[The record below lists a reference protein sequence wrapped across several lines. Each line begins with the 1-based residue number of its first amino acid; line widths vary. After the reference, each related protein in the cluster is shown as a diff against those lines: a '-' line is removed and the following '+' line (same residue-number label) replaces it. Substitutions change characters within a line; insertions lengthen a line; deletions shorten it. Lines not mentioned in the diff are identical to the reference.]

1 VADLTIKQA
10 LIADPQAH
18 SAQVSSAVAA
28 DPALQ
33 QLQHQLLLDQAS
45 IKQALQFSVPDTLA
59 LNLLRQHMQLAQQA
73 QKKRFTAALALAASV
88 AFIAGLTLNWFNYG
102 YPQMTLGE
110 HSLAHVYHE
119 EPYLDQMLAPQPLS
133 QVNAKLASFGAE
145 LNDWQHAIVYATFC
159 DFRGTLSLHLVM
171 QTSNG
176 LATVFIV
183 PTGSSLEF
191 EKDFSDGTYRGRS
204 LALKTVDVVV
214 VSEHDEDLKQLPAK
228 LEQQLKFFI

>member
-1 VADLTIKQA
+1 MADLTIKQA
-10 LIADPQAH
+10 LIADPQAR
-18 SAQVSSAVAA
+18 SAHVSNAVAA

-33 QLQHQLLLDQAS
+33 QLQRQLLLDQAS
-45 IKQALQFSVPDTLA
+45 IKQALQFKVPDTLA
-59 LNLLRQHMQLAQQA
+59 LNLLRQHMQLAQQV
-73 QKKRFTAALALAASV
+73 QKKRFTGAIALAASM

-102 YPQMTLGE
+102 HPQMTLGQ
-110 HSLAHVYHE
+110 HALAHIYHE
-119 EPYLDQMLAPQPLS
+119 APYMDQMLTPQPLS

-145 LNDWQHAIVYATFC
+145 LSDWQQAIVYANFC
-159 DFRGTLSLHLVM
+159 DFRGTRSLHLVM

-176 LATVFIV
+176 LATVFII

-204 LALKTVDVVV
+204 LALKTADVVV
-214 VSEHDEDLKQLPAK
+214 VSEHDDDLKQLPAK